1 MRNVDRVSRFLIVG
15 MLALA
20 GCNKPSAE
28 QNAAGPVAM
37 NNDVAANADI
47 EALPADESSATP
59 SDQLEAG
66 DDNADVNELGNG
78 DNSE

>member
-1 MRNVDRVSRFLIVG
+1 MRNVTRAAGLSIVG
-15 MLALA
+15 ALALA
-20 GCNKPSAE
+20 GCKKESAD
-28 QNAAGPVAM
+28 QNAGAPVAM

-59 SDQLEAG
+59 SDQLESG

-78 DNSE
+78 DNAQ